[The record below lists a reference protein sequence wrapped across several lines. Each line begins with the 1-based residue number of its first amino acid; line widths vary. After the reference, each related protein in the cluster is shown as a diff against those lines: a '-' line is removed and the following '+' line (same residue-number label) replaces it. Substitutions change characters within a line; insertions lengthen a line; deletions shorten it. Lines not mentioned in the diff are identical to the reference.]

1 MDTSRRSILVVDDDP
16 DMRDLLLHHL
26 SRAGYDVR
34 VAQDALAARERIVER
49 APDLIVAD
57 INMPEESGVEFV
69 ASLREDAAY
78 SRIPV
83 IYLTNL
89 EENTELA
96 VKTLGFPLLSKPLV
110 APELLAMVKR
120 QLSPGARACSSPSCA

>member
-1 MDTSRRSILVVDDDP
+1 MDTSRRSILVVDDDA

-34 VAQDALAARERIVER
+34 VAQDALAARECIGEQV
-49 APDLIVAD
+49 PDLIVAD
-57 INMPEESGVEFV
+57 ISMPQESGVEFV
-69 ASLREDAAY
+69 ASLRADAGH

-83 IYLTNL
+83 IYLTKL

-96 VKTLGFPLLSKPLV
+96 VKTLGFPLLSKPLA

-120 QLSPGARACSSPSCA
+120 QLRPPAQRESA